1 MAAIARRKL
10 ERALARKGFRK
21 EEASRDHCFW
31 WFYYQ
36 GKKTHIFTK
45 ISRGSGYKDYGD
57 ELLNKVKLQLRL
69 DTVGQLR
76 DFVDCPMTEQ
86 DYITYLKGKGII

>member
-1 MAAIARRKL
+1 VLWLARGFAKKKPAAIIAFGGFTIKGRRP
-10 ERALARKGFRK
+10 
-21 EEASRDHCFW
+21 
-31 WFYYQ
+31 
-36 GKKTHIFTK
+36 
-45 ISRGSGYKDYGD
+45 ISSQRSLRGSGYKDYGD

-86 DYITYLKGKGII
+86 DYITYLKSKGII

>member
-36 GKKTHIFTK
+36 GKRTLIFTK

-57 ELLNKVKLQLRL
+57 DLLNKVKLQLRL
-69 DTVGQLR
+69 DTIQQLR
-76 DFVDCPMTEQ
+76 DLVNCPITEQ
-86 DYITYLKGKGII
+86 DYILHLKRKGII